1 MTLYEIIYNY
11 LSTLIPSTELTN
23 AWCELVSITT
33 LTLLY
38 IVACSFVVWV
48 FKVVSGAI
56 VRC

>member
-11 LSTLIPSTELTN
+11 LNSLIPNSDITN
-23 AWCELVSITT
+23 EWCELASITT

-38 IVACSFVVWV
+38 VSACMLVVWL

-56 VRC
+56 IRC